1 MEHERLFARA
11 RFDFFGDSEDGDLR
25 FSKGDLVQILSGDE
39 SAGWWQGHVVNHPN
53 TRAAGSLDDG
63 GAGPALGGARRQNGR
78 FPSNH
83 VDLARAATA
92 LYDFRGDS
100 NEDLV
105 SLN

>member
-53 TRAAGSLDDG
+53 T
-63 GAGPALGGARRQNGR
+63 GR